1 MIMSNFDPVTR
12 IKVFGVGGGGCNAVN
27 RMVEADLIGVQFYV
41 ANTDKQVLD
50 SSKCD
55 NKILLGFNTTHGLGA
70 GGNPAIGKAAAE
82 ESRQEISE
90 AMKDADMIFIA
101 TGLGG
106 GTGTGAAPIFAQC
119 AKETGALTIAVVTK
133 PFEFEGKKRMMQAI
147 SGLDELKRSVDS
159 IIIIP
164 NEKVNVILGAL
175 PIKQAFVEA
184 DNVLRQAV
192 QTITDLVSYN
202 ALINL
207 DFADIRAV
215 MAGQGAALIGVGQA
229 SADEMDSK
237 DPVEMAREAAKR
249 AVNCPLLEADI
260 KGAKNAIINV
270 SGGDSLTIE
279 NARSAVDYIKQV
291 AGSDVDII
299 FGLAYN
305 NALRDSI
312 IVTIIATG
320 FESLPDENLFTTKT
334 YEQPAGNKPV
344 SDVDIPD
351 FFNYRSE

>member
-1 MIMSNFDPVTR
+1 
-12 IKVFGVGGGGCNAVN
+12 
-27 RMVEADLIGVQFYV
+27 
-41 ANTDKQVLD
+41 
-50 SSKCD
+50 
-55 NKILLGFNTTHGLGA
+55 
-70 GGNPAIGKAAAE
+70 
-82 ESRQEISE
+82 
-90 AMKDADMIFIA
+90 
-101 TGLGG
+101 
-106 GTGTGAAPIFAQC
+106 
-119 AKETGALTIAVVTK
+119 
-133 PFEFEGKKRMMQAI
+133 
-147 SGLDELKRSVDS
+147 
-159 IIIIP
+159 
-164 NEKVNVILGAL
+164 
-175 PIKQAFVEA
+175 
-184 DNVLRQAV
+184 
-192 QTITDLVSYN
+192 
-202 ALINL
+202 
-207 DFADIRAV
+207 
-215 MAGQGAALIGVGQA
+215 
-229 SADEMDSK
+229 MDSK